1 MARFFLDDN
10 DNFKNGTSGADRIK
24 GFFGDDTINGGGG
37 NDIIGGDGGNDVL
50 DGGDGNDFLHGGE
63 GNDTLRGRGGDDSI
77 DGEGGK
83 DILRGGRGEDTLIG
97 SYNDD
102 IMKGGKDCDTFVFFK
117 EHSTK
122 DDPRTDFI
130 LDFDKGET
138 IVLQGF
144 GSLKQA
150 IDVTDGPM
158 TADGVNLRN
167 DPHIGD
173 TLIELKNGQDIWL
186 IDFDKPDRIDFD
198 TKITKYDDCDDK
210 DDKDDKHGRMDD
222 KDDKH
227 GRMDDKDD
235 KDDHGSGGH
244 DGGHFADV
252 HVELLGMADHGA
264 DLGDLGV

>member
-50 DGGDGNDFLHGGE
+50 DGGDGNDILHGGE
-63 GNDTLRGRGGDDSI
+63 GNDTLRGRGGDDYL

-122 DDPRTDFI
+122 DDPRTDYI
-130 LDFDKGET
+130 LDFHKGET
-138 IVLQGF
+138 IVLEGF
-144 GSLKQA
+144 KA
-150 IDVTDGPM
+150 DNPIKDIDVTDGPSE
-158 TADGVNLRN
+158 AHGVNLHN
-167 DPHIGD
+167 DPDVHD
-173 TLIELKNGQDIWL
+173 TLITLKNGQEIWL
-186 IDFDKPDRIDFD
+186 IDFAKPGQIDFD
-198 TKITKYDDCDDK
+198 I
-210 DDKDDKHGRMDD
+210 G
-222 KDDKH
+222 
-227 GRMDDKDD
+227 
-235 KDDHGSGGH
+235 
-244 DGGHFADV
+244 
-252 HVELLGMADHGA
+252 
-264 DLGDLGV
+264 